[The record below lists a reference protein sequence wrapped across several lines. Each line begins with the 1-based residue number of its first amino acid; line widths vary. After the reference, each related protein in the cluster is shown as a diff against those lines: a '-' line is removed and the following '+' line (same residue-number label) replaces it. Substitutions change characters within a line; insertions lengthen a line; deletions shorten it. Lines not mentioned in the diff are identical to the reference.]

1 MRRYTTPRLLIKV
14 SGADLTGCDVYVTFR
29 QGRREHTVKN
39 QILNALNGIREGMN
53 MSVYLDSTTLLAG
66 DGSYVQ
72 HRCYEHGGA

>member
-1 MRRYTTPRLLIKV
+1 MRRYTTPRIL
-14 SGADLTGCDVYVTFR
+14 
-29 QGRREHTVKN
+29 VK
-39 QILNALNGIREGMN
+39 IEGIREGMN